1 MNRAHQDE
9 DTLDEPIE
17 PEEPSLESA
26 GSSGSVDHRDDHGKK
41 RSASGRRTGYEQGD
55 GTATPTSRPSLLA
68 LSSAFGK
75 SSSTS
80 STSATTV
87 PRVQRSV
94 SSRSIAGHKS
104 TPASPNPR
112 GKAVNAVDT
121 SSTLRSGPFISV
133 SLPPSPTANEH
144 APQLQ
149 GTGSPLTIQDNSEKA
164 DTPNEA
170 KDESHDSEDRAG
182 TAVSLLTAE
191 TDVFSD
197 DDDQPVAE
205 GELVARPSQGDLD
218 PRVVLREQLRRS
230 KSSRLSFHS
239 RRGRADSYK
248 SSKSATGSLRSALA
262 ANPWAKEVTRSSQTF
277 DDGESIR
284 PHIDSQTYGGANLR
298 PRRYFVLTSAGKP
311 VFAR

>member
-17 PEEPSLESA
+17 PEEPSLGSA

-41 RSASGRRTGYEQGD
+41 RSASGQRTGYEQRD
-55 GTATPTSRPSLLA
+55 GTPTPTSRPSLLA
-68 LSSAFGK
+68 LSSTFSK

-94 SSRSIAGHKS
+94 SSRSIAGPKS
-104 TPASPNPR
+104 TPASPNPH
-112 GKAVNAVDT
+112 GKAVNAVHT
-121 SSTLRSGPFISV
+121 SSTLRSGPYISV

-144 APQLQ
+144 APHLQ
-149 GTGSPLTIQDNSEKA
+149 GIGSSLTIRHNSEGL
-164 DTPNEA
+164 DTPNEI
-170 KDESHDSEDRAG
+170 KDERYDSDGRDG

-191 TDVFSD
+191 IDVFSD
-197 DDDQPVAE
+197 EDDQPVAE
-205 GELVARPSQGDLD
+205 GELVVRPSQGNVD

-230 KSSRLSFHS
+230 ESSRLYFHS
-239 RRGRADSYK
+239 GRGRADSYK
-248 SSKSATGSLRSALA
+248 SSNSATGSLRSALA
-262 ANPWAKEVTRSSQTF
+262 ANPWAEEVSSSPQGF
-277 DDGESIR
+277 DDGEMP
-284 PHIDSQTYGGANLR
+284 PHTDSQTIGGATLR